1 MAAKKRKFRIV
12 WIIVLIVGIALIYSV
27 YKMFDL
33 STKNKVTLSMP
44 MTYKVAG
51 TLKINWPYGSE
62 GEIAIDHYGILSK
75 TSNQQPL
82 PIASVTKIM
91 TAYIILKDHP
101 LYIGQNGPIIDITS
115 NDVRIYKKDKAN
127 QQSVLKI
134 AKGEKLSEKEL
145 LEGLLLPSGND
156 CATILA
162 KWDSGSVKSFVAK
175 MNKMAKSIGMKHTH
189 YADPA
194 GVQLDTQ
201 SNASDQIKLAKKAME
216 IPVFRYL
223 VSKAQATLPIA
234 GTVYNVD
241 YDLGKDHIV
250 GIKTGSMPQSG
261 GDFVFAAKK
270 MVGFKRVLIIGDL
283 LGQFGKQPLMD
294 ALNSSI
300 DVINQAKKDLEL
312 KKIFSRHYTIGYLH
326 YDWLKPI
333 PLKLKKSFYA
343 ILWPGEEIEIHYKPL
358 KFKLPIAKGQTVGY
372 LDITNKSFKKQIPV
386 FVNSS
391 VQKPTLAQRL
401 NSVLKI

>member
-1 MAAKKRKFRIV
+1 MITKKRKLRIG
-12 WIIVLIVGIALIYSV
+12 WLLVLVICIALIYSA
-27 YKMFDL
+27 YKMLNL
-33 STKNKVTLSMP
+33 STKNKVTLTIP
-44 MTYKVAG
+44 VTYKVAG
-51 TLKINWPYGSE
+51 KLKINWPYNSE
-62 GEIAIDHYGILSK
+62 GNILIYHYGILSK
-75 TSNQQPL
+75 TSNQQPM

-91 TAYIILKDHP
+91 TAYLVLKDHP
-101 LYIGQNGPIIDITS
+101 LYIGQNGPIINISS

-175 MNKMAKSIGMKHTH
+175 MNKMAKLIGMNHTH

-194 GVQLDTQ
+194 GVKLDTQ
-201 SNASDQIKLAKKAME
+201 STSSDQIKLAKKAME

-223 VSKAQATLPIA
+223 VSKAQAVLPVA
-234 GTVYNVD
+234 GIVYNVN
-241 YDLGKDHIV
+241 YDLGKDNIV

-270 MVGFKRVLIIGDL
+270 MVGFQRILIIGDL
-283 LGQFGKQPLMD
+283 LGEYGKQPLMD

-300 DVINQAKKDLEL
+300 KIINQARKNLEL
-312 KKIFSRHYTIGYLH
+312 KKIFSKNQIIGYMY
-326 YDWLKPI
+326 YDWSKPI
-333 PLKLKKSFYA
+333 GLKLKKSFYA
-343 ILWPGEEIEIHYKPL
+343 ILWPGEKLKIHYKTL
-358 KFKLPIAKGQTVGY
+358 KSKLPFAKGQVVGY

-386 FVNSS
+386 FVNSL
-391 VQKPTLAQRL
+391 VQKPTLEQRL
-401 NSVLKI
+401 NNVFRI